1 VTVLLDLPHHPLADG
16 YADTVTGGPL
26 PLALAVAALAGLLSF
41 LSPCVLPLVPG
52 YLSYLTGLT
61 GSTLNAPA
69 GGDPSGAVA
78 TKERTSARTGARTG
92 RVLAG
97 VGLFV
102 AGFTAVFTVLGFAAG
117 GAGAWL
123 AEHAPVLER
132 VVGVLVIAMGLA
144 YLGVLSRLVPALDR
158 TVRPSAPPAG
168 LAGAPLL
175 GAVFALGWVPC
186 VSPTLAAV
194 LGLAY
199 VEGSAARG
207 VLLAVAYCAG
217 LGIPFLLVGLGVRA
231 VAGAVSVVRRHG
243 RWVTRIGG
251 ALLVAVG
258 LLLVTGAWND
268 LVIWLRGLVGPGE
281 IGI

>member
-1 VTVLLDLPHHPLADG
+1 MTVLAAEG
-16 YADTVTGGPL
+16 FADTVTDGPL
-26 PLALAVAALAGLLSF
+26 LIAFAVAALAGLLSF

-61 GSTLNAPA
+61 GSTLDRGTA
-69 GGDPSGAVA
+69 GGAADPAEISAAGGAAVA
-78 TKERTSARTGARTG
+78 TRPRRRTG

-117 GAGAWL
+117 GAGGWL
-123 AEHAPVLER
+123 VEHAPVLER

-144 YLGVLSRLVPALDR
+144 FLGVLSRLVPALDR
-158 TVRPSAPPAG
+158 TVRPSTPPAG
-168 LAGAPLL
+168 LAGAPVL

-199 VEGSAARG
+199 VEGSAGRG

-231 VAGAVSVVRRHG
+231 AADAVSVVRRHG
-243 RWVTRIGG
+243 RWVTRVGG
-251 ALLVAVG
+251 GLLVVVG
-258 LLLVTGAWND
+258 LLLVTGVWND